1 MQGITQELVAN
12 APLPVGGRY
21 PHQSGTPAQARIKPK
36 AAWAI
41 IAAGL
46 ALVAAGIA
54 VAMQHDARPAA
65 SPQTRQQARA
75 TVHAACEGCATFGFE
90 VRIPADMLMA
100 DPIPTF

>member
-1 MQGITQELVAN
+1 MQGITQERVAN
-12 APLPVGGRY
+12 APLPNGGGSPQWNR
-21 PHQSGTPAQARIKPK
+21 TPAQARINSKV
-36 AAWAI
+36 AWAS

-46 ALVAAGIA
+46 ALLAAGIA

-65 SPQTRQQARA
+65 APQTRQEERA
-75 TVHAACEGCATFGFE
+75 TGHAACKGCATFGFE